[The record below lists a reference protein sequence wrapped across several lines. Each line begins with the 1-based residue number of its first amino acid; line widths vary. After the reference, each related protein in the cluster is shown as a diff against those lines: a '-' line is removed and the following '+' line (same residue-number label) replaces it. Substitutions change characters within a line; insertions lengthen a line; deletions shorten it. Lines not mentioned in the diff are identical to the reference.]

1 MGGGPSKCPDCPPCA
16 NNTSST
22 PSSTPPPPKIIE
34 SGNFCPN
41 GKVIGQDESGTK
53 SCVPLTCM
61 TGTTLKADSKGTF
74 GCTLP
79 NKPDDPP
86 LICPYGTR
94 SAFETCFPATMPFDF
109 PVTDNNNFCP
119 KGYDT
124 IFNGNN
130 MKCQISSDPNAGIGN
145 IIKTCV
151 WPIQGGPSAP
161 PGSNT
166 IVMSGGLGGTTGS
179 TGSACPGNSNMA
191 ANDQCQLGCAVGSGP
206 VKICGTGTKYVLD
219 ANNTLQCEPVTTNTP
234 ARFTNVYD
242 FKSKRDRNVEN
253 FSQNNNNKCKARY

>member
-16 NNTSST
+16 KNTPSST
-22 PSSTPPPPKIIE
+22 PSSSAPPRPELIDPGYI
-34 SGNFCPN
+34 CPN

-61 TGTTLKADSKGTF
+61 TGTTLKADSNGTF
-74 GCTLP
+74 GCTP
-79 NKPDDPP
+79 PEKPDDPP

-94 SAFETCFPATMPFDF
+94 PTYGKCFPATMPFDF

-151 WPIQGGPSAP
+151 FPISGGPSAP

-166 IVMSGGLGGTTGS
+166 IVMSGAFGSTGS
-179 TGSACPGNSNMA
+179 TGSNGSGCPGNSNMA

-219 ANNTLQCEPVTTNTP
+219 ANNTLQCEPKP

-242 FKSKRDRNVEN
+242 FKSKRERNIEN
-253 FSQNNNNKCKARY
+253 FSNTNNKCKARY

>member
-22 PSSTPPPPKIIE
+22 PSSTAPPRPELIE
-34 SGNFCPN
+34 PGHICPN
-41 GKVIGQDESGTK
+41 GKVIGQDGGTNK
-53 SCVPLTCM
+53 CVPLTCQD
-61 TGTTLKADSKGTF
+61 GTTLKADSKGTF

-94 SAFETCFPATMPFDF
+94 PTFGTCFPATMPFDF

-151 WPIQGGPSAP
+151 WPRDGGPSAP

-166 IVMSGGLGGTTGS
+166 IVMSGGLGGSTGS
-179 TGSACPGNSNMA
+179 TGPSCPGNSNMA

-242 FKSKRDRNVEN
+242 FKSKRERKVES
-253 FSQNNNNKCKARY
+253 FSQNDNNKCKARY